1 MNRAIQVRHLAD
13 KVLCGRQKG
22 SQLSGLVAP
31 QVCTELLRRGK
42 SRAVFPQRAV
52 SVLSDGF
59 SVSKAKEAGESSKG
73 RSVGCE
79 QQVGHQ
85 AWQCDSGSLGA
96 QRIRG

>member
-1 MNRAIQVRHLAD
+1 MQIKFYAA
-13 KVLCGRQKG
+13 GRKEAS
-22 SQLSGLVAP
+22 SQDWWPLRCAK
-31 QVCTELLRRGK
+31 ELLRRGK

-79 QQVGHQ
+79 QQLGHQ